1 MRETSLTDIP
11 GVGPTRARIL
21 LRRFGSLAG
30 LAAADPRDVVA
41 AVGPATARAVSEYLA
56 DSPPPI
62 AAPEAHSVTTDGD
75 SGVH

>member
-30 LAAADPRDVVA
+30 VASADPGDIEA
-41 AVGPATARAVSEYLA
+41 AVGPATARAVVNYIEQGRARSA
-56 DSPPPI
+56 
-62 AAPEAHSVTTDGD
+62 
-75 SGVH
+75 